1 MNMELKFSYS
11 KFLIVIIEKH
21 IQLKIISLLLDLR
34 SDIITECS
42 SSLEC
47 LNTIVDNINTSQAT
61 HFAPSTSSK
70 KSVSPQ

>member
-1 MNMELKFSYS
+1 MNIMMLS
-11 KFLIVIIEKH
+11 V
-21 IQLKIISLLLDLR
+21 LR
-34 SDIITECS
+34 CDIITECS